1 MCTCSLPFMNESLTC
16 LYQSNVFNCVMRTSV
31 HYQDNCDAESRL
43 HDCTSLISCLPVAY
57 STCLQSNTNL
67 TNPPIPLLL
76 TANAVFVFK
85 QLSLASPI
93 FLLLLF
99 VTDRTFASAKLAWVP
114 VCFCPLAYSL
124 WICHAWSGFT
134 MTAMVLARA
143 LTDQG
148 PGYAYTH

>member
-1 MCTCSLPFMNESLTC
+1 M
-16 LYQSNVFNCVMRTSV
+16 
-31 HYQDNCDAESRL
+31 
-43 HDCTSLISCLPVAY
+43 AY

-76 TANAVFVFK
+76 TADAVFVFK

-114 VCFCPLAYSL
+114 VCFCPLAYDWI

-134 MTAMVLARA
+134 MTAVVLARA